1 MNSIQKMS
9 DAEAEVMRVIWAA
22 EGPVTSQVVLAE
34 LNKQKDWK
42 PTTVLTFLSR
52 LTEKGLLRTEKR
64 KKVNFYTPA
73 LSEEEYKHLETRA
86 FLDSVHK
93 GSVKNFI
100 AALYDADDIKP
111 QEIEELK
118 KWFSER

>member
-22 EGPVTSQVVLAE
+22 EGPVTSQAVLAE
-34 LNKQKDWK
+34 LNKRKDWK

-64 KKVNFYTPA
+64 KRSISTPRRLARKNISIWKPGLFLIRYTKVPSKFY
-73 LSEEEYKHLETRA
+73 R
-86 FLDSVHK
+86 
-93 GSVKNFI
+93 GFI
-100 AALYDADDIKP
+100 
-111 QEIEELK
+111 
-118 KWFSER
+118 RCR